1 MEHLMDFVEV
11 NNKWYYVSTNFT
23 FDNGLETMIFPANE
37 ENEITDWFELYQEL
51 HDNTDEAVERHEYI
65 KTHIEECTKNYEGF
79 KSRLNL

>member
-11 NNKWYYVSTNFT
+11 NGKWYYVSTNFT

-37 ENEITDWFELYQEL
+37 ENEVTGWFEMYQEL
-51 HDNTDEAVERHEYI
+51 HDNIDEAVERHEYI